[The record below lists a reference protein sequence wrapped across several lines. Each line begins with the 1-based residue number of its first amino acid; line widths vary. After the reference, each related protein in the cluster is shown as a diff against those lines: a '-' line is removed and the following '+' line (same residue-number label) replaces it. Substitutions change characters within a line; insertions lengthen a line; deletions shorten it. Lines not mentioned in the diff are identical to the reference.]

1 MPYKQIGETKKYVGL
16 STDVKPTK
24 VDTGDEFLE
33 CKLPL
38 PNGRG
43 FKRNMQNT
51 IIHTHLFGVR
61 YAHPQIFQKGG
72 GNSSPTKQVWVEVSL
87 PKSDEKIKIKTVK

>member
-33 CKLPL
+33 YDT
-38 PNGRG
+38 G
-43 FKRNMQNT
+43 
-51 IIHTHLFGVR
+51 
-61 YAHPQIFQKGG
+61 QIYIQV
-72 GNSSPTKQVWVEVSL
+72 PTGAWM
-87 PKSDEKIKIKTVK
+87 IKE